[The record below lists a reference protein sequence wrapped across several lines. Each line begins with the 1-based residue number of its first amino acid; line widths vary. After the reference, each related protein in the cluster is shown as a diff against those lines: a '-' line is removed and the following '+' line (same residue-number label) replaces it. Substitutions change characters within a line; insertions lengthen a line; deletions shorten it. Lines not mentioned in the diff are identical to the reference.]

1 MGILMTAER
10 KRIHQVEFEA
20 WKRCTVWLR
29 AFDDGGA
36 QFERYDRDYM
46 HSELER
52 VDVYDFEPASVQALA
67 VALGLEPGG
76 ADAAAKV
83 CDALLERSGGNW
95 FELMKL
101 VSGAGASFAHSVDPW
116 P

>member
-1 MGILMTAER
+1 MDGTVER
-10 KRIHQVEFEA
+10 NRVHQVQFEA

-29 AFDDGGA
+29 AFDDGSA
-36 QFERYDRDYM
+36 QFEVFDRDYL
-46 HSELER
+46 HGELER
-52 VDVYDFEPASVQALA
+52 VDYYGFERASVQVLA

-101 VSGAGASFAHSVDPW
+101 VSGAGASFVHTVDPW

>member
-1 MGILMTAER
+1 MTAELL
-10 KRIHQVEFEA
+10 KVHEVKFEA

-29 AFDDGGA
+29 AFDDGSA
-36 QFERYDRDYM
+36 MFETYDRDYM
-46 HSELER
+46 HGELER
-52 VDVYDFEPASVQALA
+52 VDYYRFEPASVQAMA
-67 VALGLEPGG
+67 VALGIEPGG
-76 ADAAAKV
+76 ADAAARV